1 MRADLA
7 KIAGRSPIIDEL
19 VLLAS
24 ELAAN
29 AVSHSRSGH
38 PGGTFTVRATLYPG
52 DYAWVEVIDQGGPW
66 AAGEDD
72 EEHGRGLAVVAAIAG
87 DGNWGIEGDNSVAAW
102 PGSGSTG
109 RGHEPRRSTSRSPRA
124 SATQIAAG
132 MLVPGEAAPSGAAL
146 ARVTGYSH
154 ADLP

>member
-1 MRADLA
+1 MPTQSARAPEAITFERAYPGTVDQPRKVRADLA
-7 KIAGRSPIIDEL
+7 MIAGRSPFIDAL

-66 AAGEDD
+66 ADGNDD

-87 DGNWGIEGDNSVAAW
+87 DGNWGIEGDNSCRIAW
-102 PGSGSTG
+102 FRLDWPQ
-109 RGHEPRRSTSRSPRA
+109 P
-124 SATQIAAG
+124 
-132 MLVPGEAAPSGAAL
+132 
-146 ARVTGYSH
+146 
-154 ADLP
+154 